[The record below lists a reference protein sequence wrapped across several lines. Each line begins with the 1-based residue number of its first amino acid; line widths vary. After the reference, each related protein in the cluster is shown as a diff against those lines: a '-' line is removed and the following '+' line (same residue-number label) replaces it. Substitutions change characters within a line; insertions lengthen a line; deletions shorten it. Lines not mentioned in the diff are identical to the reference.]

1 MHLRDE
7 HKKPFDVEFETLGFV
22 ALALGSGYG
31 GDDWNHGKW
40 MGEGWVD
47 RVSYDLTDPE
57 LAARIPFGML
67 DHVARGTIN
76 GSVGYG
82 LFEHTNVGRH
92 APSGFADFSSVA
104 P

>member
-1 MHLRDE
+1 
-7 HKKPFDVEFETLGFV
+7 
-22 ALALGSGYG
+22 
-31 GDDWNHGKW
+31 

-57 LAARIPFGML
+57 VLSRIPFGML
-67 DHVARGTIN
+67 DHVAKVTCN
-76 GSVGYG
+76 GAEGYG

-92 APSGFADFSSVA
+92 APSGFADFGSVA